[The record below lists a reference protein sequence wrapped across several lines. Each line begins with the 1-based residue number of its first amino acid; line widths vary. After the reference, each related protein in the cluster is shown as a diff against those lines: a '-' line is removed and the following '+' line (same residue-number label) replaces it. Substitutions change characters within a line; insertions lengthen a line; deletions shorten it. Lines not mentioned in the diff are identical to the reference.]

1 MFSNTKV
8 IDFDQN
14 DLSRLKIRTYFMENK
29 CCVFLN
35 DASCCLIDNRDER
48 SRLLF
53 DLRRAR
59 LPLLH
64 VTSNIQGSRGSA

>member
-48 SRLLF
+48 RRLLF
-53 DLRRAR
+53 DLRGRPSLTGFAR
-59 LPLLH
+59 
-64 VTSNIQGSRGSA
+64 SRHGP